1 MRFFRRCTRSP
12 GGSRSGDTFHAD
24 LIATRHAQQISEAK
38 ASRRSSL
45 SFTVDRPRTEGVAER
60 FVKSARRIDSNAC
73 SWSRSDI
80 FDARLPNS
88 SPHYR
93 AERNHEGTR
102 NELIQSHERADGQ
115 TSVRRHD
122 GLSPAELLLSWCV
135 GLSPT
140 PPRFVGHARGSP
152 LVYIDRLIR
161 CKGMGPPGHQ
171 VMVRVLIISG
181 IRLYREGLAQAL
193 MRVDT
198 VNVVG
203 QVSDREPALD
213 QLRSASL
220 DAVLIDAF
228 IAEGP
233 TVVRDI
239 RAVAPA
245 VPIVA
250 LGVGESEADI
260 LSWIEAGIAAFVTH
274 EESLTDL
281 VTAVHRAVRGEFVC
295 SPQMAGS
302 LVRKVAALAAN
313 RHRPV
318 IDTPL
323 TRREWEIGSLL
334 EQHLSNKEIA
344 VRLGVELATVKNH
357 VHNLLEKLGVHR
369 RTDAVRM
376 LHRVL
381 R

>member
-1 MRFFRRCTRSP
+1 
-12 GGSRSGDTFHAD
+12 
-24 LIATRHAQQISEAK
+24 
-38 ASRRSSL
+38 
-45 SFTVDRPRTEGVAER
+45 
-60 FVKSARRIDSNAC
+60 
-73 SWSRSDI
+73 
-80 FDARLPNS
+80 
-88 SPHYR
+88 
-93 AERNHEGTR
+93 
-102 NELIQSHERADGQ
+102 
-115 TSVRRHD
+115 
-122 GLSPAELLLSWCV
+122 
-135 GLSPT
+135 
-140 PPRFVGHARGSP
+140 
-152 LVYIDRLIR
+152 
-161 CKGMGPPGHQ
+161 
-171 VMVRVLIISG
+171 MVRVLIISG

-198 VNVVG
+198 LNVVG
-203 QVSDREPALD
+203 QISDRERALN
-213 QLRSASL
+213 QLRSASV
-220 DAVLIDAF
+220 DAVLMDVS

-239 RAVAPA
+239 RAAAPA

-281 VTAVHRAVRGEFVC
+281 VTAVHRAVRGELVC
-295 SPQMAGS
+295 SPQLAGS
-302 LVRKVAALAAN
+302 LVRKVAALAAD
-313 RHRPV
+313 RHRAR